1 MQEWNATKRSYV
13 MRAPFGNAAC
23 SRSVTSIS
31 GATSE
36 ILSNSIFTQSRTRPS
51 TSPVVACVISYFFR
65 PRRPIVIK
73 HDCQSTAHEE
83 RTERRNSYLKENFFK
98 IGSFKS
104 KEKCENR
111 TPRSVRM
118 SCVLRLEMQ
127 RAPEA
132 SHQSAAQQAKSFQIR
147 FSRAPHATIYKPRCC
162 LCDFVFFSPAQAH
175 RHQTRL
181 SIDST
186 RGTDREEIPT

>member
-1 MQEWNATKRSYV
+1 MSCH
-13 MRAPFGNAAC
+13 AC
-23 SRSVTSIS
+23 SVWKCSVLPKRHINQRRNTRNPFKFDFHAEPH
-31 GATSE
+31 AT
-36 ILSNSIFTQSRTRPS
+36 IYKPRCCLCDF
-51 TSPVVACVISYFFR
+51 VFFR

-104 KEKCENR
+104 KEKCKNR

-132 SHQSAAQQAKSFQIR
+132 SHQSAAQQAKSFQMR
-147 FSRAPHATIYKPRCC
+147 FSRRAARDH
-162 LCDFVFFSPAQAH
+162 LQA
-175 RHQTRL
+175 L
-181 SIDST
+181 LLLV
-186 RGTDREEIPT
+186 